1 MAKKKLNIALVSL
14 HSCPLGQPGGRDT
27 GGMNVYIC
35 ELARS
40 LGNSGHQVDIYT
52 RAHDPRDD
60 VWEFLAPNVR
70 LIHIQAGPVEDMG
83 KLAQY
88 EHLESFVCGLEAFRK
103 AEGIKY
109 DLTPSHYWLS
119 ARAGLALSKLWEVPH
134 LVMFHTLG
142 KVKNRLMQAQVDPQL
157 RLDAEQNIVHE
168 TDLIIAA
175 TQNEKNDL
183 ISLYQ
188 AEPDKIRVIPCG
200 VNTRLFS
207 ITDRAEAEAELGLSA
222 APKALF
228 VGRLEKLKG
237 LDNLLKA
244 VSLIEAD
251 MELLVVG
258 GDEYSQGERNRLE
271 KVAEEL
277 AISDKVKFYG
287 SVKQDVLAKYYN
299 AAKACIIP
307 SYYESFGM
315 VILEAMACGTP
326 VISGRVGVAP
336 DIIRP
341 GINGCLIP
349 GNQPEQLALCLK
361 EWLYQ
366 KIANHK
372 AIRKIAEEYTWQSVS
387 AQIES
392 VYYGILDPETAGVL

>member
-1 MAKKKLNIALVSL
+1 MARKKLRIALISL

-35 ELARS
+35 ELART
-40 LGNSGHQVDIYT
+40 LGRLGHKVDIYT

-88 EHLESFVCGLEAFRK
+88 EHLESFVCGLEKFRK
-103 AEGIKY
+103 HEGITY
-109 DLTPSHYWLS
+109 DLIHSHYWLS
-119 ARAGLALSKLWEVPH
+119 ARAGLVLSKHWNVPH

-157 RLDAEQNIVHE
+157 RLDAEQNIVQE
-168 TDLIIAA
+168 TDLIIAS
-175 TQNEKNDL
+175 TQNEKEDL

-188 AEPDKIRVIPCG
+188 ASADKIRVIPCG
-200 VNTRLFS
+200 VNTNLFS
-207 ITDRAEAEAELGLSA
+207 LANRTESEAVLGLSQV
-222 APKALF
+222 PKALF

-237 LDNLLKA
+237 LDNLLRA
-244 VSLIEAD
+244 VALIDSD
-251 MELLVVG
+251 MELMVVG

-271 KVAEEL
+271 ALAGEL
-277 AISDKVKFYG
+277 GISDKVKFYG
-287 SVKQDVLAKYYN
+287 AVRQDMLAGYYN
-299 AAKACIIP
+299 AARVCVVP

-336 DIIRP
+336 DIICP
-341 GINGCLIP
+341 GVNGCLTP
-349 GNQPEQLALCLK
+349 GNQPEQLAGCMK

-366 KIANHK
+366 KEIDRK
-372 AIRKIAEEYTWQSVS
+372 AIREIAGKYAWQSVS
-387 AQIES
+387 AQVES
-392 VYYGILDPETAGVL
+392 VYYAILSAKTAEIV

>member
-1 MAKKKLNIALVSL
+1 LAKNILHIALISL

-35 ELARS
+35 ELARA
-40 LGNSGHQVDIYT
+40 LGGIGHHVDVYT

-88 EHLESFVCGLEAFRK
+88 EHLESFVCGLETFRNS
-103 AEGIKY
+103 EGIKY
-109 DLTPSHYWLS
+109 DLIHSHYWLS
-119 ARAGLALSKLWEVPH
+119 ARAGLVLSKLWEVPH

-175 TQNEKNDL
+175 TRNEKNDL
-183 ISLYQ
+183 ISLYK
-188 AEPDKIRVIPCG
+188 AAADKIKVIPCG
-200 VNTRLFS
+200 VNTELFF
-207 ITDRAEAEAELGLSA
+207 ITSRAEVEAELCLSS

-244 VSLIEAD
+244 VSLLEGD

-258 GDEYSQGERNRLE
+258 GDDYSKGERKRLKKMSE
-271 KVAEEL
+271 KL
-277 AISDKVKFYG
+277 GISDKVKFYG
-287 SVKQDVLAKYYN
+287 AVKQSVLVKYYN
-299 AAKACIIP
+299 AASVCIVP

-315 VILEAMACGTP
+315 VILESMACGTP

-336 DIIRP
+336 DIIQS
-341 GINGCLIP
+341 GVNGCLVP
-349 GNQPEQLALCLK
+349 DNQPEQLAGCLR
-361 EWLYQ
+361 EWLFM
-366 KIANHK
+366 KESDPG
-372 AIRKIAEEYTWQSVS
+372 AIRGATVEYSWQSVS

-392 VYYGILDPETAGVL
+392 VYYSLLNVKAAGVN